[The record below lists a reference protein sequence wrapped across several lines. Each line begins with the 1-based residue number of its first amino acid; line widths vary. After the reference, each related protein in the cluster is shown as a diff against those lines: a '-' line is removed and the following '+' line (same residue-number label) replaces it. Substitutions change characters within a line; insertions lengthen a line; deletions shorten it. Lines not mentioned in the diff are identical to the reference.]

1 MKIVIVGG
9 GSAGWMT
16 ASTLIKEYPTWDI
29 TLYESPM
36 VGSLGVGEST
46 TQYFRIWTHF
56 LGIKDEEWMP
66 YCDATYKSS
75 VKFHNFH
82 SLDEDDI
89 WHYPFGVA
97 RDILPPD
104 AWFYLAHK
112 RDWKNGKFAR
122 DYYISAECAEHN
134 KLPLGH
140 PDFDIRNTGFHFDAV
155 KFAEWLKVHF
165 AMPRGVKH
173 RVMHVLES
181 DLPEADL
188 YFDCTGFRSL
198 LNDSD
203 WVDYS
208 DYLPNNKALATR
220 LPYRDKK
227 NQLEATTYCK
237 ALSSGWCWKVPTW
250 SRIGTGYNYCDKY
263 ISDEEARL
271 EFIEHLRSQ
280 GHNIKDDH
288 KFRLIPYKTGRKKEV
303 WKGNV
308 VSIGMSG
315 GFVEPL
321 ESNGLLS
328 VHSFLMF
335 FTRVMSKR
343 KVITQ
348 FMRDTFNNHCNY
360 SMDGFASFVAMH
372 YAMTQRDD
380 SPYWRAVTEINYP
393 YHHML
398 KDGQITFL
406 DESYHFHDKIQWAN
420 GDGIWCA
427 MAGNGWNPFNSTV
440 ESEIDLF
447 PYEGPAPDGGLVEF
461 LKTYEVP
468 PWEGIDK
475 LKSPYDYYTDKL
487 ESQYYES

>member
-29 TLYESPM
+29 TLFESPM

-46 TQYFRIWTHF
+46 TQYFRHWTHF

-82 SLDEDDI
+82 SLDEDDV
-89 WHYPFGVA
+89 WHYPFGQP
-97 RDILPPD
+97 RDIIPPD
-104 AWFYLAHK
+104 AWFYLASQ
-112 RDWKNGKFAR
+112 RDWKGGQFAR
-122 DYYISAECAEHN
+122 DYFISAECAEHN
-134 KLPLGH
+134 KIPLGH
-140 PDFDIRNTGFHFDAV
+140 PQFDIRQTGFHFDAV
-155 KFAEWLKVHF
+155 KFAEWLKIYF
-165 AMPRGVKH
+165 ACPRGVKH
-173 RVMHVLES
+173 RIMHVLQ
-181 DLPEADL
+181 DNIPEADL
-188 YFDCTGFRSL
+188 YFDCTGFRSV
-198 LNDSD
+198 LNDSP

-208 DYLPNNKALATR
+208 DWLPNNKALATR

-271 EFIEHLRSQ
+271 EFIEYLRSI

-288 KFRLIPYKTGRKKEV
+288 KFRLIPYKTGRKEEI

-308 VSIGMSG
+308 ISIGMSG
-315 GFVEPL
+315 GFIEPL

-343 KVITQ
+343 KVVTQ
-348 FMRDTFNNHCNY
+348 FMRDTFNNHCNF

-372 YAMTQRDD
+372 YAMTQRND
-380 SPYWRAVTEINYP
+380 SPYWRAIGEINYP
-393 YHHML
+393 YENMI
-398 KDGQITFL
+398 KNTQITFM
-406 DESYHFHDKIQWAN
+406 DESFNFHDKIQWAN

-427 MAGNGWNPFNSTV
+427 MAGHGFNPFNSTTQ
-440 ESEIDLF
+440 SSIDLF
-447 PYEGPAPDGGLVEF
+447 PPTDESLDFHNNYEI
-461 LKTYEVP
+461 P

-475 LKSPYDYYTDKL
+475 LKSPLDYYTEKN
-487 ESQYYES
+487 YES

>member
-75 VKFHNFH
+75 IKFQNFH

-89 WHYPFGVA
+89 WHYPFGEP
-97 RDILPPD
+97 RDIIPPD
-104 AWFYLAHK
+104 AWFYLANQ
-112 RDWKNGKFAR
+112 RDWKGGQFAR
-122 DYYISAECAEHN
+122 DYFISAECAEHN
-134 KLPLGH
+134 KIPLGH
-140 PDFDIRNTGFHFDAV
+140 PQFDIRQTGFHFDAV

-173 RVMHVLES
+173 RIMHVLQ
-181 DLPEADL
+181 DNIPEADL
-188 YFDCTGFRSL
+188 YFDCTGFRSV
-198 LNDSD
+198 LNDSP

-208 DYLPNNKALATR
+208 DWLPNNKALATR
-220 LPYRDKK
+220 LPYRDKQ

-271 EFIEHLRSQ
+271 EFIEYLRSI

-288 KFRLIPYKTGRKKEV
+288 KFRLIPYKTGRKEEI

-308 VSIGMSG
+308 ISIGMSG
-315 GFVEPL
+315 GFIEPL

-328 VHSFLMF
+328 VHQFLMV

-343 KVITQ
+343 KVVTQ
-348 FMRDTFNNHCNY
+348 FMRDTFNNHCKF

-372 YAMTQRDD
+372 YAMTQRND
-380 SPYWRAVTEINYP
+380 SPYWRAVGEINYP
-393 YHHML
+393 YESMI
-398 KDGQITFL
+398 KNTQITFM
-406 DESYHFHDKIQWAN
+406 DESFNFHNKIQWAE

-427 MAGNGWNPFNSTV
+427 MAGHGFNPFNSTIQ
-440 ESEIDLF
+440 SNIDLF
-447 PYEGPAPDGGLVEF
+447 PPTDESLDFHNNYEI
-461 LKTYEVP
+461 P

-475 LKSPYDYYTDKL
+475 LKSPLDYYTEKN
-487 ESQYYES
+487 YES

>member
-29 TLYESPM
+29 TLFESPM

-46 TQYFRIWTHF
+46 TQYFRHWTHF

-82 SLDEDDI
+82 SLDEDDV
-89 WHYPFGVA
+89 WHYPFGQP
-97 RDILPPD
+97 RDIIPPD
-104 AWFYLAHK
+104 AWFYLASQ
-112 RDWKNGKFAR
+112 RDWKGGQFAR
-122 DYYISAECAEHN
+122 DYFISAECAEHN
-134 KLPLGH
+134 KIPLGH
-140 PDFDIRNTGFHFDAV
+140 PQFDIRQTGFHFDAV
-155 KFAEWLKVHF
+155 KFAEWLKIYF
-165 AMPRGVKH
+165 ACPRGVKH
-173 RVMHVLES
+173 RIMHVLQ
-181 DLPEADL
+181 DNIPEADL
-188 YFDCTGFRSL
+188 YFDCTGFRSV
-198 LNDSD
+198 LNDSP

-208 DYLPNNKALATR
+208 DWLPNNKALATR

-271 EFIEHLRSQ
+271 EFIEYLRSI

-288 KFRLIPYKTGRKKEV
+288 KFRLIPYKTGRKEEI

-308 VSIGMSG
+308 ISIGMSG
-315 GFVEPL
+315 GFIEPL

-343 KVITQ
+343 KVVTQ
-348 FMRDTFNNHCNY
+348 FMRDTFNNHCNF

-380 SPYWRAVTEINYP
+380 TPYWRAIGEINYP
-393 YHHML
+393 YENMI
-398 KDGQITFL
+398 KNTQITFM
-406 DESYHFHDKIQWAN
+406 DESFNFHDKIQWAN

-427 MAGNGWNPFNSTV
+427 MAGHGFNPFNSTTQ
-440 ESEIDLF
+440 SSIDLF
-447 PYEGPAPDGGLVEF
+447 PPTDESLDFHNNYEI
-461 LKTYEVP
+461 P

-475 LKSPYDYYTDKL
+475 LKSPLDYYTEKN
-487 ESQYYES
+487 YES